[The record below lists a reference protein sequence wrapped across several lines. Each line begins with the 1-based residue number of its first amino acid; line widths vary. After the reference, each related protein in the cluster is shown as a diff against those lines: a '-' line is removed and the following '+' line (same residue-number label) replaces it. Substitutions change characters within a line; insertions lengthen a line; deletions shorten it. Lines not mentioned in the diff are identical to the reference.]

1 MELTVT
7 NISLLIGGLILVA
20 LVADGIRRTIRA
32 RRSELRMNLD
42 LKVSGTSDVDPLDDL
57 NHELPSGGA
66 RVISRNGE
74 SYVSEERDD
83 LAHGEVQDT
92 PTEIDTEFEA
102 AVAEDSFS
110 DASLGDYE
118 SQEDRDEYSDEPL
131 YADDEEVVES
141 HHTTYADVELRTVP
155 DDFPTN
161 IQPVM
166 PTQLAIDIPELA
178 ETVDDVEAEV
188 TGEPERDDY
197 SRTAVKSQDDDGY
210 QEAELEPGHN
220 LRVSDDV
227 LTVFVRAKSG
237 RSFVGFDVVAALLEN
252 QVKYGAKRIFHAH
265 DGNNTREEVTFSVA
279 NMVEPGFFDLD
290 SIDDFETTGLIFFM
304 GLPKHHADAS
314 LKQMISVA
322 RKVAQALE
330 GDLYDQELSAFTQ
343 QTLLHYQ
350 ERVHEFE
357 RQRLTAAHTEEH

>member
-7 NISLLIGGLILVA
+7 NISLLIGALILVA

-42 LKVSGTSDVDPLDDL
+42 LKVSGSSEIDPLDDL

-66 RVISRNGE
+66 RVISRSGE
-74 SYVSEERDD
+74 SYVEEEREEDV
-83 LAHGEVQDT
+83 HERVQDSYGESE
-92 PTEIDTEFEA
+92 PVQAEEA
-102 AVAEDSFS
+102 FVEAQTIE
-110 DASLGDYE
+110 
-118 SQEDRDEYSDEPL
+118 DEPL
-131 YADDEEVVES
+131 ETETETTYAEEPLYTEDEEAIDT
-141 HHTTYADVELRTVP
+141 HHSTYADVELRTVP

-161 IQPVM
+161 IEPVM
-166 PTQLAIDIPELA
+166 PTQLAIDIPELE
-178 ETVDDVEAEV
+178 ETVDDVSTDISEESV
-188 TGEPERDDY
+188 RDDY
-197 SRTAVKSQDDDGY
+197 SETALKPQQVDDH
-210 QEAELEPGHN
+210 QELEPGHN

-265 DGNNTREEVTFSVA
+265 DGNDTREEVTFSVA
-279 NMVEPGFFDLD
+279 NMVEPGYFDLD
-290 SIDDFETTGLIFFM
+290 TIDDFETTGLIFFL
-304 GLPKHHADAS
+304 GLPKRHADAS

-322 RKVAQALE
+322 RKVAQVLE
-330 GDLYDQELSAFTQ
+330 GDLFDQEMSAFTQ

-357 RQRLTAAHTEEH
+357 RQRLTSAHTEEH

>member
-42 LKVSGTSDVDPLDDL
+42 LKVSGTPNVDPLDDL

-74 SYVSEERDD
+74 SYVSEEREE
-83 LAHGEVQDT
+83 LARGVVQDS
-92 PTEIDTEFEA
+92 PTEMEPV
-102 AVAEDSFS
+102 VAEDSFA
-110 DASLGDYE
+110 DEPVGDYD
-118 SQEDRDEYSDEPL
+118 SQEDRDEYNDEPV
-131 YADDEEVVES
+131 YADEEVVES
-141 HHTTYADVELRTVP
+141 HQTTYADVELRTVP
-155 DDFPTN
+155 DDFPTH
-161 IQPVM
+161 IQPEM

-188 TGEPERDDY
+188 TGEPEGDDY
-197 SRTAVKSQDDDGY
+197 SEAVVKSQDDDSY

-227 LTVFVRAKSG
+227 LTVFVRAKNG

-279 NMVEPGFFDLD
+279 NMVEPGYFDLD

-357 RQRLTAAHTEEH
+357 RQRLTSAHTEEH